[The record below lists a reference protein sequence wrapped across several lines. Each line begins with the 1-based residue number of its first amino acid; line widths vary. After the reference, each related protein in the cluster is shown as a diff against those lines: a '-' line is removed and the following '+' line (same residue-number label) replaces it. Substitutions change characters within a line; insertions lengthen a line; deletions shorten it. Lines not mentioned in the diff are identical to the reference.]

1 MEEPAVLAELGDPI
15 GRRVVD
21 LGCGDGTFGAI
32 LLAAGAAGYL
42 GIDGSRTMGEQAR
55 RRLADTD
62 GRVVLGDLEDF
73 NRATRV
79 RTRPRP
85 IRQ

>member
-1 MEEPAVLAELGDPI
+1 
-15 GRRVVD
+15 
-21 LGCGDGTFGAI
+21 
-32 LLAAGAAGYL
+32 
-42 GIDGSRTMGEQAR
+42 MGEQAR